1 MEQCKHEWIPGGNVC
16 GKCAAIRDVKIS
28 STGIPSKPTD
38 TISRRD
44 MLTGM
49 AMQGLLGSDF
59 LRKYDLVDSEWK
71 RKNKDGTAIDESN
84 ALAIES
90 IRLADAL
97 IARLDGEEV

>member
-1 MEQCKHEWIPGGNVC
+1 
-16 GKCAAIRDVKIS
+16 
-28 STGIPSKPTD
+28 
-38 TISRRD
+38 